1 MQEYAKHIARQM
13 LSTLWGVSARQKIC
27 LCPETESCREIDK
40 SFEKGLQ
47 GGKHDKNLEIFWMNI
62 QTIIEFVWREKLCWS
77 WRLFTN
83 MNDWSSVTK
92 ERIETHDD
100 N

>member
-47 GGKHDKNLEIFWMNI
+47 GGKHVKNLEIFWMNI

-77 WRLFTN
+77 WMLVTN
-83 MNDWSSVTK
+83 INDWSSMTK